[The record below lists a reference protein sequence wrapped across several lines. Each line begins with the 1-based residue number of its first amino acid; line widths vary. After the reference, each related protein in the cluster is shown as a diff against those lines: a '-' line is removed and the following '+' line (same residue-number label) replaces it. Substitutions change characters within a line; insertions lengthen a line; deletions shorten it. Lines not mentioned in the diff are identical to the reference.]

1 MRYEAS
7 LEKHEQNPKRVNSA
21 RRDHV
26 SHSHEGARR
35 TLYASLILSLALLLS
50 RSSAYAHHSF
60 AAEFDSDKPVQ
71 ITGTVT
77 KVEWTNPHVR
87 FYVDVKND
95 QGAVVNWNIELG
107 PPLILR
113 HLGWRENSLKTGD
126 QVTVEG
132 YLAKDHSSVANAK
145 KVMLA
150 DGRSVFAG
158 SSAEKRSE

>member
-1 MRYEAS
+1 MRYE
-7 LEKHEQNPKRVNSA
+7 V
-21 RRDHV
+21 HV
-26 SHSHEGARR
+26 
-35 TLYASLILSLALLLS
+35 LILSLALLLS

-95 QGAVVNWNIELG
+95 KGEVVNWNIELG

-113 HLGWRENSLKTGD
+113 HLGWRQIL
-126 QVTVEG
+126 
-132 YLAKDHSSVANAK
+132 LRPAI
-145 KVMLA
+145 
-150 DGRSVFAG
+150 R
-158 SSAEKRSE
+158 

>member
-1 MRYEAS
+1 MRYKAH
-7 LEKHEQNPKRVNSA
+7 L
-21 RRDHV
+21 
-26 SHSHEGARR
+26 
-35 TLYASLILSLALLLS
+35 LILSAALLPWRAPLF
-50 RSSAYAHHSF
+50 AHHSF

-87 FYVDVKND
+87 FYVDVKNE
-95 QGAVVNWNIELG
+95 QGQVVNWNIELG

-113 HLGWRENSLKTGD
+113 HLGWRQDSLKIGD

-132 YLAKDHSSVANAK
+132 YLAKDHSSLANAK
-145 KVMLA
+145 KVTLA

-158 SSAEKRSE
+158 SSAEKKGE

>member
-1 MRYEAS
+1 MRYEA
-7 LEKHEQNPKRVNSA
+7 HF
-21 RRDHV
+21 
-26 SHSHEGARR
+26 
-35 TLYASLILSLALLLS
+35 LILSLALLVS
-50 RSSAYAHHSF
+50 RPPAYAHHSF
-60 AAEFDSDKPVQ
+60 AAEYDSDKPVQ

-95 QGAVVNWNIELG
+95 RGEVVNWNIELG

-132 YLAKDHSSVANAK
+132 YLAKDHSSLANAK
-145 KVMLA
+145 KVTLA

-158 SSAEKRSE
+158 SLAEKRSE

>member
-1 MRYEAS
+1 MSLRIRYM
-7 LEKHEQNPKRVNSA
+7 
-21 RRDHV
+21 
-26 SHSHEGARR
+26 
-35 TLYASLILSLALLLS
+35 LLLAGVGS
-50 RSSAYAHHSF
+50 LLTAIPAFAHHSF
-60 AAEFDSDKPVQ
+60 AAEYDTDKPVQ

-95 QGAVVNWNIELG
+95 RGEVVNWNIELG

-113 HLGWRENSLKTGD
+113 HLGWRQDSLKTGD

-132 YLAKDHSSVANAK
+132 YRAKDQSNLANAK
-145 KVMLA
+145 KVTLA

-158 SSAEKRSE
+158 SSAEKRGD

>member
-1 MRYEAS
+1 MRYEA
-7 LEKHEQNPKRVNSA
+7 HF
-21 RRDHV
+21 
-26 SHSHEGARR
+26 
-35 TLYASLILSLALLLS
+35 LILSLALLLS

-60 AAEFDSDKPVQ
+60 AAEFDTDKPVQ

-95 QGAVVNWNIELG
+95 QGEVVNWNIELG

-113 HLGWRENSLKTGD
+113 HQGWRQDSLKTGD

-132 YLAKDHSSVANAK
+132 YLARDQSNLANAK
-145 KVMLA
+145 KVTLA

-158 SSAEKRSE
+158 SSAEKRAE

>member
-1 MRYEAS
+1 MRCEA
-7 LEKHEQNPKRVNSA
+7 
-21 RRDHV
+21 HV
-26 SHSHEGARR
+26 
-35 TLYASLILSLALLLS
+35 LILSLALLLS

-60 AAEFDSDKPVQ
+60 SAEYDSDKPVQ

-77 KVEWTNPHVR
+77 KLEWTNPHVH

-95 QGAVVNWNIELG
+95 RGEVVNWNIELG

-113 HLGWRENSLKTGD
+113 RLGWRQDSLKTGD

-132 YLAKDHSSVANAK
+132 YLAKDHSSLANAK
-145 KVMLA
+145 KVTLG

-158 SSAEKRSE
+158 SSAEKRGE